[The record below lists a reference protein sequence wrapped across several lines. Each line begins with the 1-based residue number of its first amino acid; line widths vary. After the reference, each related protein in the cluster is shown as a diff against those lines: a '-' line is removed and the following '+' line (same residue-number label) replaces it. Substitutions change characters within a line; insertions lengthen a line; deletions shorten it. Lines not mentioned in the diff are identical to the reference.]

1 MDSDEV
7 GEKLAKRYFVVA
19 ENIPAHDNFYFS
31 LFNRGMK
38 GYDPANKPNF
48 AAPYLAKDNYEELK
62 VSRKI
67 RASIDDSLFIG
78 IDR

>member
-67 RASIDDSLFIG
+67 MSIN
-78 IDR
+78 